1 MPKKEEILKCDSCN
15 IPIPEGHQYIETSKQ
30 GKDVKK
36 YHLLCYNHIVQEKEK
51 MKVSKKTETFL

>member
-1 MPKKEEILKCDSCN
+1 MKCDYCDN
-15 IPIPEGHQYIETSKQ
+15 PIPEGHQYIETSKQ